1 MNSTCLAVWLHLVVL
16 IGIPQLCN
24 TRPPFKLPLSS
35 TLKYNTASVSA
46 CCCRLYRLPLPPTF
60 TADEELDQN
69 LALIKD
75 ASLRDTLQF
84 GIGLH
89 HAGLAESDR
98 EVVEALYVGGKI
110 QVCGGALG
118 LLSRWR
124 IHPQQCSLP
133 EPGFAQLAC
142 SPMHITRPAALP

>member
-1 MNSTCLAVWLHLVVL
+1 MCHGASFCSNCRIHQFLNPA
-16 IGIPQLCN
+16 
-24 TRPPFKLPLSS
+24 PPVPPP
-35 TLKYNTASVSA
+35 V
-46 CCCRLYRLPLPPTF
+46 PPPVLPPVLLHVLPC
-60 TADEELDQN
+60 TADQELDQN

-110 QVCGGALG
+110 QV
-118 LLSRWR
+118 S
-124 IHPQQCSLP
+124 
-133 EPGFAQLAC
+133 
-142 SPMHITRPAALP
+142 